1 MTALADCLHRIV
13 RAKRPETADERL
25 DREAV
30 FMHPSTIDDLFVAGR
45 LSLSDDAG
53 TSEEPIYFAVSDRE
67 WPGKRA
73 CGNDTLAPGRIY
85 RRISPEP
92 LADSDFAVVK
102 SSTPDGKPTITLT
115 CAKADMDIMFEA
127 GTPKPA
133 MLEHFRDRYQESR
146 TRYLPCVPPAVMV
159 VPFHD

>member
-30 FMHPSTIDDLFVAGR
+30 FVHPDTIDDLFIAGR
-45 LSLSDDAG
+45 IAITDDG
-53 TSEEPIYFAVSDRE
+53 GSSEDALYFAASDRE
-67 WPGKRA
+67 WPGKRV
-73 CGNDTLAPGRIY
+73 CGNDTLSPGRVY

-92 LADSDFAVVK
+92 LADADFAVLR
-102 SSTPDGKPTITLT
+102 STTPDGKPTITLS
-115 CAKADMDIMFEA
+115 CPKADMGIMFEA
-127 GTPKPA
+127 GTPKSA
-133 MLEHFRDRYQESR
+133 MLEHFRTVYQQSR
-146 TRYLPCVPPAVMV
+146 SRFLSCVPPAIMV